1 MTIHQSSVQQV
12 RRILAIDGGGIKGVF
27 PTSFLATI
35 EDSIEDS
42 IAHYFDL
49 IVGTSTGGII
59 ALGLGLGLFAKEIL
73 AFYEE
78 SGPLIFS
85 GNRRLRWL
93 RWHRTAKYDSTPLR
107 EALKGCFGENTL
119 GDSTKRLVIPS
130 LNLENGEVYIYKT
143 AHHRRL
149 ERDYK
154 KKAVDVALATAAAP
168 TYFPA
173 HQSAT
178 GTPLIDGGM
187 WANNPVALAVVEAIA
202 VLEWPRDSLK
212 ILSLGCTTEP
222 LNVDQARRRSR
233 GKLYW
238 AFKAVEVFMH
248 AQSHGSLGTAKLLA
262 GHENVIRIN
271 PVTPQGRFGLDR
283 TDETD
288 SLKGLGNSEARK
300 ALPQIQKVFFDNP
313 AEPFDAFH
321 N

>member
-1 MTIHQSSVQQV
+1 M
-12 RRILAIDGGGIKGVF
+12 AD
-27 PTSFLATI
+27 
-35 EDSIEDS
+35 
-42 IAHYFDL
+42 YFDL

-59 ALGLGLGLFAKEIL
+59 ALGLGLGLSAQEML

-78 SGPLIFS
+78 YGPLIFR
-85 GNRRLRWL
+85 GNRRFPWL
-93 RWHRTAKYDSTPLR
+93 RSKYNSGPLKTAL
-107 EALKGCFGENTL
+107 EECFGEKTL
-119 GDSTKRLVIPS
+119 GCSNKRLVIPS
-130 LNLENGEVYIYKT
+130 LNLENGEVYIFKT
-143 AHHRRL
+143 AHHPRL

-154 KKAVDVALATAAAP
+154 KRAVDVALATASAP

-173 HQSAT
+173 HQSAA

-187 WANNPVALAVVEAIA
+187 WANNPVGLAVVEAIA

-222 LNVDQARRRSR
+222 LNVDQARRRSC

-262 GHENVIRIN
+262 GHENIIRIN
-271 PVTPQGRFGLDR
+271 PVTPQGRFSLDG
-283 TDETD
+283 TEETD
-288 SLKGLGNSEARK
+288 SLKGLGDSEARQ
-300 ALPQIQKVFFDNP
+300 ALPELRKIFLGKPV
-313 AEPFDAFH
+313 EPFDAFH

>member
-1 MTIHQSSVQQV
+1 MNKQ

-27 PTSFLATI
+27 PASFLATV
-35 EDSIEDS
+35 EDSIGNNVAD
-42 IAHYFDL
+42 YFDL

-59 ALGLGLGLFAKEIL
+59 ALGLGLGLSAKEIL

-85 GNRRLRWL
+85 GNRRLPWL
-93 RWHRTAKYDSTPLR
+93 KSKYNSGTLKTALED
-107 EALKGCFGENTL
+107 CFAEKTL
-119 GDSTKRLVIPS
+119 GCSKKRLVIPS
-130 LNLENGEVYIYKT
+130 LNLENGEVYIFKT
-143 AHHRRL
+143 AHHPRL

-154 KKAVDVALATAAAP
+154 KKAVDVALATASAP

-173 HQSAT
+173 HQSAA

-187 WANNPVALAVVEAIA
+187 WTNNPVGLAVVEAIA

-222 LNVDQARRRSR
+222 LNVNQARRRSR

-262 GHENVIRIN
+262 GHENIIRIN
-271 PVTPQGRFGLDR
+271 PVMPKGRFSLDG
-283 TDETD
+283 TDETS
-288 SLKGLGNSEARK
+288 SLKGLGDSEARK
-300 ALPQIQKVFFDNP
+300 ALPELRKIFLGNP